1 MDQKESIEAVRHWV
15 ESFVVELNLC
25 PFAQRELQAERV
37 RFCLSEADSS
47 EALLERLLEEL
58 ELLESDAEIETTLL
72 IHPQVLQDFD
82 DYNQFL
88 DLVDAL
94 LEQEGYAGVYQVA
107 SFHPDY
113 QFADTTAGDP
123 QNYSNRSPFPL
134 LHLLREASVE
144 RAVVSYPAVDEIP
157 ERNIER
163 LRQLGVA
170 KLQSLLRGT
179 S

>member
-1 MDQKESIEAVRHWV
+1 VDQKESIEAVRHWV

-113 QFADTTAGDP
+113 QFADTTAGDA

-144 RAVVSYPAVDEIP
+144 RAVASYPAVDEIP
-157 ERNIER
+157 ARNIER
-163 LRQLGVA
+163 LRQLGVER
-170 KLQSLLRGT
+170 LQSMLRGT